1 MADETM
7 ESKTSLKTNATE
19 EAFGGG
25 RTRLGRE
32 RGSIVDEQ
40 PIVSPPRKGQELL
53 TSRPSRWEGEDQKD
67 GLKGGFLDH
76 L

>member
-7 ESKTSLKTNATE
+7 KSKTSLKTNATE
-19 EAFGGG
+19 EAFSGDGF
-25 RTRLGRE
+25 GRE
-32 RGSIVDEQ
+32 RGSTVDEQ
-40 PIVSPPRKGQELL
+40 PIVSPPGKGRELL
-53 TSRPSRWEGEDQKD
+53 TSRQSRWQGEDQKD